1 MLNIACTYLLL
12 STYSWLLFEAVYTV
26 IILTLLEEKSLLE
39 WISLTGWAAPI
50 PMMIPYISYRLY
62 YEDTNCWMQRNQ
74 RQATSHRCPHHILA
88 EYDRT
93 QMTVIK
99 PVTTFQQLHRKRS
112 STSSL
117 PSSPHC
123 LAPRLAPR
131 LAPGLRQASLALL
144 ILAPVFGLHLLLLA
158 VSPDPDSAWEKVHAV
173 LSSLSSSTHGIVV
186 SCILCFTNKEAMT
199 QNKDST

>member
-144 ILAPVFGLHLLLLA
+144 MLAAGPG
-158 VSPDPDSAWEKVHAV
+158 V
-173 LSSLSSSTHGIVV
+173 LSPPAAAAGGQPGPRLRLGEGSRRPLLPVLLHTWYRGLLHSL
-186 SCILCFTNKEAMT
+186 LYK
-199 QNKDST
+199 